1 MKNLKLVIFALM
13 AIPFI
18 SCSNDALKVESKKI
32 NGPLGEFFEVVEK
45 DYQVNGKELSVEFKR
60 IAEGGPKDASW
71 STHPT
76 FTAELFDKSGNL
88 ISSESTDVVFTKEQ
102 LETVFALGV
111 GETSSITFKFDD
123 KTRGAAKIKISSKW
137 DLEEDT
143 EESSDSY
150 VSEENETTAV
160 SSSADVDAML
170 NNLESMLNRLAK
182 MDDLSDEYDD
192 LEDQIMNLMD
202 KIEDLDMSSAQ
213 ESRYDKLDARFD
225 RL

>member
-111 GETSSITFKFDD
+111 GETASITFKFNG
-123 KTRGAAKIKISSKW
+123 KTNGAVKMKISSKW
-137 DLEEDT
+137 DEQEET
-143 EESSDSY
+143 EESNNAY
-150 VSEENETTAV
+150 VSE
-160 SSSADVDAML
+160 
-170 NNLESMLNRLAK
+170 
-182 MDDLSDEYDD
+182 SDEENTGNSDWDD
-192 LEDQIMNLMD
+192 DDDDDDDDDWEDVE
-202 KIEDLDMSSAQ
+202 KAAKASKSAYKAAKAAYKAAKEIEDD
-213 ESRYDKLDARFD
+213 DWDW
-225 RL
+225 